1 MFDPSSLM
9 AKGKLALHMND
20 WLMLGVG
27 VLLTIGTGFFVAS
40 EFSLVNLDRTDLEAR
55 AERGERKLGPSI
67 RALRKTSTHL
77 SGAQLGITITT
88 MLTGFIA
95 EPALTSLL
103 TEPLV
108 SLGLAR
114 ETVPSVALLISLTIA
129 TVFSFLIGELIP
141 KTLALSLPLETNKFV
156 IRFQMVFTWLTGFL
170 IAFLNGVG
178 NWVVRRFGIEPKEE
192 LSSSR
197 TADELSSLVRRSALM
212 GALDAQTATLL
223 TKTLALSQLTAADVM
238 TPRPRMFTVDR
249 EQNVADVVALT
260 NKTGHSR
267 FPVIDG
273 DSDSVVGVAHVKQ
286 AAAVPREK
294 RDEVPVGAIVVD
306 VIRVPETMPLE
317 ALMVEL
323 RAKGL
328 QLAIV
333 VDEYGGTA
341 GLVTLE
347 DLVEELVGE
356 LADEHDRAKAG
367 IIRGLNESVIFPGM
381 TRPDEL
387 AEMAIKVP
395 DDGAYETVGGFIM
408 SEVGRIP
415 VRGDEVE
422 IENGTLR
429 VERMDGRR
437 VDRVRF
443 TPQVTEVEN
452 D

>member
-1 MFDPSSLM
+1 
-9 AKGKLALHMND
+9 MND

-27 VLLTIGTGFFVAS
+27 LLLTIGTGIFVAS
-40 EFSLVNLDRTDLEAR
+40 EFSMINLERNELEAR
-55 AERGERKLGPSI
+55 ASRGEKKLGPSI
-67 RALRKTSTHL
+67 RALKKTSTHL

-88 MLTGFIA
+88 MLTGFLA
-95 EPALTSLL
+95 EPSLTKLL
-103 TEPLV
+103 TPTMAKLGFAENVVEPIA
-108 SLGLAR
+108 LA
-114 ETVPSVALLISLTIA
+114 VGMFIA
-129 TVFSFLIGELIP
+129 TLFSTLIGELVP
-141 KTLALSLPLETNKFV
+141 KKLALTLPLETNKFV
-156 IRFQMVFTWLTGFL
+156 VRFQLAFTWLTGWML
-170 IAFLNGVG
+170 VALNSVG
-178 NWVVRRFGIEPKEE
+178 NGIVRLFGIEPKEE

-197 TADELSSLVRRSALM
+197 TADELSSLVRRSAMM

-238 TPRPRMFTVDR
+238 TPRPRMFTIDR
-249 EQNVADVVALT
+249 DQTVEDLVGLT
-260 NKTGHSR
+260 NRTGHSR

-273 DSDSVVGVAHVKQ
+273 DSDSVLGIAHVKQ

-294 RDEVPVGAIVVD
+294 RAEVPVGAILVEAM
-306 VIRVPETMPLE
+306 RVPETMGLE

-367 IIRGLNESVIFPGM
+367 IIRGVNESVLFPGM

-408 SEVGRIP
+408 SELGRIP
-415 VRGDEVE
+415 LRGDEVR
-422 IENGTLR
+422 IENGVLK

-443 TPQVTEVEN
+443 TPDELEVTDE
-452 D
+452 

>member
-1 MFDPSSLM
+1 
-9 AKGKLALHMND
+9 MND

-27 VLLTIGTGFFVAS
+27 FLLTVGTGIFVAS
-40 EFSLVNLDRTDLEAR
+40 EFSMINLERNELEAR
-55 AERGERKLGPSI
+55 ASRGEKKLGPSI
-67 RALRKTSTHL
+67 RALKKTSTHL

-88 MLTGFIA
+88 MLTGFLA
-95 EPALTSLL
+95 EPSLTKLL
-103 TEPLV
+103 TPTFAN
-108 SLGLAR
+108 LGLA
-114 ETVPSVALLISLTIA
+114 ENLVEPIALAVGMFIA
-129 TVFSFLIGELIP
+129 TLFSTLIGELVP
-141 KTLALSLPLETNKFV
+141 KKLALTLPLETNKFV
-156 IRFQMVFTWLTGFL
+156 VRFQLAFTWLTGWML
-170 IAFLNGVG
+170 VALNNVG
-178 NWVVRRFGIEPKEE
+178 NGIVRLFGIEPKEE

-197 TADELSSLVRRSALM
+197 TADELSSLVRRSAMM

-238 TPRPRMFTVDR
+238 TPRPRMFTIDR
-249 EQNVADVVALT
+249 EQTVEDLVGLT

-273 DSDSVVGVAHVKQ
+273 DSDSVLGIAHVKQ
-286 AAAVPREK
+286 AASVPREK
-294 RDEVPVGAIVVD
+294 RAEVPVGAILVD
-306 VIRVPETMPLE
+306 AMRVPETMGLE

-367 IIRGLNESVIFPGM
+367 IIRGVNESVLFPGM

-408 SEVGRIP
+408 SELGRIP
-415 VRGDEVE
+415 LRGDEVR
-422 IENGTLR
+422 IENGVLK

-443 TPQVTEVEN
+443 TPDELEVN
-452 D
+452 DD